1 MSQFNRNQENSHE
14 RTPLGGEPTSPFIT
28 SLSNGDPSRLVSPL
42 STYSPNS
49 FFLQRERSNSPPQS
63 TRDLLNTFPSPAIP
77 SPGQAFLS
85 PSQPSTS
92 LRNHDNELLPITSA
106 SAIPAGEYLDHY
118 SSNSATS
125 GENQSPHFPPSSGL
139 GIAESTYWEPHL
151 SSSQQQENML
161 SNLRNPQE
169 NPRSSERFSVQDVE
183 DLYESRPHS
192 LGITSDNSGQ
202 RNRSDSHSF
211 DHVKRLSM
219 MPPPEPIEIP
229 TAEDVRFGIKGA
241 KSVGWNEVRRQSM
254 LRQSSR
260 NSSSSNQGWRQSF
273 FGKFGGTDDISHYA
287 GLSEPM
293 GVDGKN
299 KDKLEELQ
307 DLPARKDSSLS
318 IMVEGR
324 QVNRSHDTTFVMN
337 MAPDQSNPSAS
348 FMRPISMAGDQ
359 NLKMMRGDRL
369 DPNPTAMRFFPPMNH
384 SDSMASVSAA
394 SLISGTES
402 RLFNRFGH
410 SSMSEDFTIK
420 EDEER
425 LGYLPHSLDVFDF
438 RDAEVDDELH
448 DPGPVLPR
456 KGVDRLIVES
466 KAVSGQTDW
475 FSARGWLNA
484 IGLAILSITLV
495 SLFAGFP
502 IIDYFIKHPIGTL
515 GGFNLGGINATG
527 QVPQIF
533 GFRGLIDVDTP
544 REARSKK
551 GTDGRYYQLVFSDE
565 FSQDNRTFW
574 PGDDPYWEAV
584 DLHYWATKN
593 LEWYDPDQI
602 TTRNGSLVI
611 SLDRAADASKNHNL
625 DFKGGMLQSWNKF
638 CFTGGIIEASIS
650 LPGDP
655 KAGGFWPACWTMGNL
670 GRAGYGA
677 SLDGTWPYSYDTCDI
692 GTLPNQTDPKTGG
705 PIAAKTMGD
714 PYHDNVL
721 SYLPG
726 QRFSRCT
733 CPRNSGKNYH
743 PGPKH
748 PDGTW
753 VGRSAPEIDIL
764 EAITD
769 PDTKQGQISQSVQ
782 LAPYNANYRMNN
794 GTAGYVKVT
803 DNPFQTVL
811 NPYTGNIYQ
820 QAASGLSNT
829 DQTSYGGKGF
839 ANYGFE
845 YATSDEASPFI
856 TWTQK
861 DQAMWQLTP
870 GALGPDPISQVGQRV
885 IPNEPMYILLNLG
898 ISSTFG
904 AVDTKKL
911 ALPAQMRVDWVRVY
925 QPAGAPINTNCSPRN
940 YPTAHYIEDHLEA
953 YTNPNLTTW
962 AQYQQAHGDDTGNAK
977 TGFPKNKLLDTC

>member
-1 MSQFNRNQENSHE
+1 VYGMSQFNRNQENSHE

-139 GIAESTYWEPHL
+139 GIAESTKKTC
-151 SSSQQQENML
+151 SA
-161 SNLRNPQE
+161 NLRNPQE
-169 NPRSSERFSVQDVE
+169 NPRNSERFSVQDVE

-192 LGITSDNSGQ
+192 LEKSQ
-202 RNRSDSHSF
+202 
-211 DHVKRLSM
+211 RLSQLR
-219 MPPPEPIEIP
+219 PCQAAFHDAAPEPIE
-229 TAEDVRFGIKGA
+229 FQ
-241 KSVGWNEVRRQSM
+241 RQKMSDLESKAQKVWAGTSM

-870 GALGPDPISQVGQRV
+870 GALGPDQLRLPLFHAK
-885 IPNEPMYILLNLG
+885 LLTSIAETLQYFRTIQPR
-898 ISSTFG
+898 ISSTF
-904 AVDTKKL
+904 ARLTRKSS
-911 ALPAQMRVDWVRVY
+911 PACADEVDWVRHR
-925 QPAGAPINTNCSPRN
+925 I
-940 YPTAHYIEDHLEA
+940 
-953 YTNPNLTTW
+953 PNLTTW

-977 TGFPKNKLLDTC
+977 TGFPKINFLIRVEIIPYGFEETYRRQI

>member
-14 RTPLGGEPTSPFIT
+14 QREVQQSTTINP
-28 SLSNGDPSRLVSPL
+28 RLVKHFS
-42 STYSPNS
+42 
-49 FFLQRERSNSPPQS
+49 
-63 TRDLLNTFPSPAIP
+63 SPAIP

-92 LRNHDNELLPITSA
+92 FRNHDNELLPITSA

-161 SNLRNPQE
+161 RIFEILRRTLVILNVSQCKMSKISMNP
-169 NPRSSERFSVQDVE
+169 V
-183 DLYESRPHS
+183 LIHWLRPCQAAFH
-192 LGITSDNSGQ
+192 DAA
-202 RNRSDSHSF
+202 
-211 DHVKRLSM
+211 
-219 MPPPEPIEIP
+219 PEPIE
-229 TAEDVRFGIKGA
+229 FQ
-241 KSVGWNEVRRQSM
+241 RQKMSD
-254 LRQSSR
+254 LESKAQKVWAGT
-260 NSSSSNQGWRQSF
+260 SSSNQGWRQSF

-438 RDAEVDDELH
+438 GMR
-448 DPGPVLPR
+448 
-456 KGVDRLIVES
+456 S

-655 KAGGFWPACWTMGNL
+655 KAGGFWPAFWTMGNL